1 MQALAHPF
9 FALAETQQHLLARQ
23 HQATIQKQKL
33 QSKEQDVKIREQS
46 LLAAEQQAR
55 LEAQVCSVIIARA
68 VIVSPTL
75 SLCDPVACTETS
87 LRQEKH
93 RQQLLG
99 PERQCCIWSVCPTDD
114 QNEPIT
120 LHLSQGIECSSAKPH
135 FVCNQCLSEYV
146 LHESRKDLRLLMQ
159 QDVKIRCPCSTKE
172 CPVSLLC
179 ADNVVCKCLFSE
191 SLLGML

>member
-1 MQALAHPF
+1 MFVQALAHPF

-23 HQATIQKQKL
+23 QQATIQAQMQ
-33 QSKEQDVKIREQS
+33 QSKQQDVKIREQS

-55 LEAQVCSVIIARA
+55 LEAQVCGVIASRA
-68 VIVSPTL
+68 VFVTPTL
-75 SLCDPVACTETS
+75 SMCEPAVCTDIC

-114 QNEPIT
+114 QDQPIT
-120 LHLSQGIECSSAKPH
+120 LHLSQGIECSSATPH

-146 LHESRKDLRLLMQ
+146 LHESRKELRLLQ

-172 CPVSLLC
+172 RPVSLL
-179 ADNVVCKCLFSE
+179 
-191 SLLGML
+191 